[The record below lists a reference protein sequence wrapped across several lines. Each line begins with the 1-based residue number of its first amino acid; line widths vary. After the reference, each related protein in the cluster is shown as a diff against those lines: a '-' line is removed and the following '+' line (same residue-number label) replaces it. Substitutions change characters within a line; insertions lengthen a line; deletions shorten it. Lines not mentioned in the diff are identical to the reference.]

1 MGTLIWIYKSGVQG
15 RDPDH
20 RDKEVIDVYLE
31 LKLDEITKGIYL
43 DRKKK
48 SSQD

>member
-1 MGTLIWIYKSGVQG
+1 MGTSIQIYKSGVQG
-15 RDPDH
+15 KDPDC
-20 RDKEVIDVYLE
+20 RDKEVVSVYLK
-31 LKLDEITKGIYL
+31 LKLDEITKGMCL